1 MENLS
6 FINLSSSKASD
17 NEEIFLGL
25 KKISQ
30 KEINSKYFYNEIGS
44 KLFDQ
49 ISKLEEYYPTRK
61 EIEILEEKRGY
72 FSELLPEGAS
82 IIPWNVDIPVTAN

>member
-61 EIEILEEKRGY
+61 EIEIFNFIIDLITQVFLSFK
-72 FSELLPEGAS
+72 LS
-82 IIPWNVDIPVTAN
+82 IECVC

>member
-49 ISKLEEYYPTRK
+49 ISKDLNLE
-61 EIEILEEKRGY
+61 RGQISAL
-72 FSELLPEGAS
+72 FH
-82 IIPWNVDIPVTAN
+82 